1 MPGNAA
7 SSETAPS
14 RLPSLTGLRFFA
26 ALLVFCFHVTLTNSP
41 IPPNKPINPFADP
54 GIAEAS
60 AWLFSKAGYVGVSF
74 FFVLSG
80 FVLTWAARQGEG
92 VLPFWRRRVLKIFP
106 NHLVMWAASML
117 LFAAAI
123 TPWTAWLPNI
133 FLLHS
138 FFPQDYIYVG
148 VNPPSWTLC
157 SELLFYLAFPFLIRP
172 VRRIAANRLWWWV
185 AAAVAAMVVV
195 ELVTQFLIPDTPR
208 SPITPVST
216 LQFWF
221 GYIFPPVRMFEFV
234 IGVLLARIVLAGRW
248 PAVTIPQALFATAL
262 GYAAAL
268 YVPFLYGFNVATIL
282 PIVALIGAVAT
293 ADVRG
298 SSRLLA
304 RPAMRW
310 LGEISFGFYLCQG
323 VTVFY
328 VRRLL
333 GHENGFATPAAL
345 GIIAVLF
352 VVTLAGGW
360 LLYALVER
368 PAMRRW
374 SRSRKPRQPVPPARA
389 QLSEPTSA

>member
-1 MPGNAA
+1 MPAA
-7 SSETAPS
+7 SIPPDTAPS

-26 ALLVFCFHVTLTNSP
+26 ALLVFCFHVTLTDSP
-41 IPPNKPINPFADP
+41 IPPNKAINPFTDP
-54 GIAEAS
+54 ALAEAS

-80 FVLTWAARQGEG
+80 FVITWSARQGEA
-92 VLPFWRRRVLKIFP
+92 VLPFWRRRLLKIFP
-106 NHLVMWAASML
+106 NHLVMWIVSMV

-123 TPWTAWLPNI
+123 TPWSAWLPNI

-138 FFPQDYIYVG
+138 FFPQDFIYVG

-157 SELLFYLAFPFLIRP
+157 SELLFYLSFPFLIRP
-172 VRRIAANRLWWWV
+172 VRRIRAHRLWWWV
-185 AAAVAAMVVV
+185 AAAIAAMVVV
-195 ELVTQFLIPDTPR
+195 QLVTQYVVPDTPR

-221 GYIFPPVRMFEFV
+221 GYIFPPARMFEFV

-248 PAVTIPQALFATAL
+248 PAVTVPHALLLTAA

-268 YVPFLYGFNVATIL
+268 YVPFLYGFNVATIVGM
-282 PIVALIGAVAT
+282 IALIGAVAS
-293 ADVRG
+293 ADMRG
-298 SSRLLA
+298 RSTPLA
-304 RPAMRW
+304 RPALRW

-333 GHENGFATPAAL
+333 GHEDGFSTPAAFAV
-345 GIIAVLF
+345 IALF
-352 VVTLAGGW
+352 LLVTLTGGW
-360 LLYALVER
+360 MLYALVER
-368 PAMRRW
+368 PVMRRFA
-374 SRSRKPRQPVPPARA
+374 RSRRPGRQP
-389 QLSEPTSA
+389 LPTTGPQPEAASA